1 MPTRPENPAPLTV
14 AASLVVIQGAL
25 LLTFAVLELAHISS
39 ERISLGVST
48 AIFFAVYGAALV
60 LCAWALTRQQ
70 GWARGPVLLTQLIQ
84 LGLAWNLR
92 DVALVAV
99 VLLVGALIVLAG
111 MLHPSTIEVLTDDP
125 TGSGNGQ

>member
-1 MPTRPENPAPLTV
+1 MRPANHAPLTV
-14 AASLVVIQGAL
+14 AASLVAIQGAL
-25 LLTFAVLELAHISS
+25 LLTFAVLELVSISS
-39 ERISLGVST
+39 ERLSLGVST
-48 AIFFAVYGAALV
+48 TVFFAIYGAALL

-99 VLLVGALIVLAG
+99 LLTVAALIVLAG
-111 MLHPSTIEVLTDDP
+111 MLHPSSIEALSDDP
-125 TGSGNGQ
+125 TA

>member
-1 MPTRPENPAPLTV
+1 MPTRPAKPAPLTV
-14 AASLVVIQGAL
+14 AASLVAIEGGL

-48 AIFFAVYGAALV
+48 AVFFAVYGGFLV
-60 LCAWALTRQQ
+60 FCAWALTQQQ

-92 DVALVAV
+92 DVVLVAV
-99 VLLVGALIVLAG
+99 LLLVAALIVLAG
-111 MLHPSTIEVLTDDP
+111 MLHPSSIAALSDDP
-125 TGSGNGQ
+125 TA